1 MQLRRRC
8 KSGRLKP
15 RMPGAR
21 PTMARNLMRREFG
34 TKRTYLRPTVPE
46 AEAPLV
52 GGSPDENRIPSII
65 GVRIS
70 LHALRALDDPK
81 AQQI

>member
-1 MQLRRRC
+1 
-8 KSGRLKP
+8 
-15 RMPGAR
+15 
-21 PTMARNLMRREFG
+21 MRREFG